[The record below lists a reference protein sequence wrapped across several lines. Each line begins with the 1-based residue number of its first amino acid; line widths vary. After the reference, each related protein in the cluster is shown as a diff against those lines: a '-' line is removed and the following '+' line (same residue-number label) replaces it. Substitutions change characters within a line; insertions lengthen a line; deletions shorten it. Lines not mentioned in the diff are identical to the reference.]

1 MIHARCPSSV
11 AVRVVGAVLR
21 SDAGRVPLV
30 RFVLERFGGH
40 LVRAV
45 RIVGAVGR
53 AEAGRI
59 TGLGVRQRDG
69 RLLVVAVRAAGRVV
83 LVTGPVLLRA
93 VVVVVVMFAVIVDP
107 RLSVRGQQHV
117 VAMRIVRAQGRV
129 QSGRVSGA
137 AGQHR
142 CGLDRENDCLQMT
155 NSILLYKRN

>member
-30 RFVLERFGGH
+30 RFVLERFGGY

-69 RLLVVAVRAAGRVV
+69 RLLVVAVGAAGRVV

-93 VVVVVVMFAVIVDP
+93 VVVVVMFAVIVGP
-107 RLSVRGQQHV
+107 WLSVRGQKHV